1 MKIRPYKL
9 QKGNNLW
16 YRNITY
22 FDPTKYNWE
31 YNTKAGLKKGDVRGG
46 FKSPWASPNA
56 GLDPGRYTPTD
67 LSPEYG
73 TMGVEKS
80 HFNYTKEVEGHPY
93 YSEFTK
99 ALFDK
104 DNKVTPVGM
113 EYIRQSDDLLPQ
125 GHNARILNP
134 DGTIKDSITVKLRD
148 AHNRAPQIKTFNLKN
163 PEELK
168 AYIEHVRTDQ
178 TVGGRHNVFPKVGK
192 RYFYYDDE
200 GKTHWVN
207 PEEAQNYEMFDTPD
221 EGYDNN
227 GVYWYDYQLKGP
239 KDPNNPTNP
248 NQKGQTAAEHHDG
261 RYGIDLSKIKINPA
275 DVLGL
280 GRLFG
285 NLWNNN
291 RVYNETL
298 KGIRPNLQQT
308 YRTHRQVYGDEASKQ
323 YMYGQ
328 AAQGESQA
336 SRAFTSDSVRQMAQ
350 QMEAKRIGDDLRTKG
365 NLADNEMVKRTSDE
379 SNQHEWANTQRATE
393 LANYNLTET
402 NKANA
407 ERHNLKAQ
415 KWSAD
420 WTSVDNALKEIQ
432 YRAMQR
438 QAKKDAI
445 NDQIWTLQ
453 TQQDLAENQ
462 KLIDANNKLREA
474 LRNNDNDLNAKEVID
489 AKKERDRIYN
499 NLMIEY
505 YRLRPISAEKGTKIT
520 YKSKDDLLYKTA
532 RDAVAHFREM
542 SKLSARA
549 LAQAKPKPVKL
560 SSHPRKMQ
568 QGGVAPFTVYTPIAL
583 GGEQG
588 ASYGVG
594 TTSSNSGSTKK
605 KGDDTLDL
613 IKELFKQVQ
622 GSGLPVD
629 VNMLYKQFQGILN
642 YHQAF
647 GNELSTEDISSMYLQ
662 AMNQLNNIKYS
673 KNEYDK
679 AKTHA
684 ETNDAINEYVV
695 TPSGKYIVQNKN
707 GLSEASLSEI
717 INNKLTPITNEE
729 LLYLRAYSPQLLGQ
743 RGDDFVKFINNG
755 VGMSKIAAHI
765 KSILPSIKNNEIKE
779 DSFVSNKLRAGI
791 QALQNAPE
799 GDYKVT
805 ITDKNQKEQAKYALE
820 YIIRMLPK
828 NMKATLNIN
837 AAEQGIDP
845 TSLLSKL
852 IGSETGITRHVEY
865 DPITG
870 KGAKKDGEGN
880 DKIKTNPLVAMQRE
894 IGGSPKRYEL
904 VTRDSNT
911 KTAVNGTN
919 YSSLPKVKSDMSV
932 DQMLSVSGIDGIL
945 QGDKRGITFGDQEIN
960 PENLRDI
967 MYANNGTNIIVT
979 LPCKIVNGQKVVNL
993 GVREAYERAEEKA
1006 LKVNNNR
1013 QSPEFLKALGEELHK
1028 EKLDSL
1034 LDSNGYPNK
1043 NMFAQF
1049 LVVEAYTTDKVNFD
1063 KNSQYIEKVS
1073 NPDSSLEQRMKTALS
1088 TDNKK
1093 SNYDVDIKDHWFE
1106 WWGYDDIYRGT
1117 MFIPLN
1123 NNINAALN
1131 SLGSQ
1136 TLTMEQQQ
1144 DLEELYQ
1151 ISNKAA
1157 NYNNNN
1163 SYEAE

>member
-9 QKGNNLW
+9 QNGNNLW

-31 YNTKAGLKKGDVRGG
+31 YDTKAGLKKGDVRGG

-80 HFNYTKEVEGHPY
+80 HFNYTKEVEKHPY

-113 EYIRQSDDLLPQ
+113 EYIRQSDNLLPQ

-221 EGYDNN
+221 EGYDDK

-239 KDPNNPTNP
+239 KDPTNP

-261 RYGIDLSKIKINPA
+261 RYGIDLSKIKINPT

-402 NKANA
+402 NKANT

-420 WTSVDNALKEIQ
+420 WTSIDNALKEIQ

-462 KLIDANNKLREA
+462 ELINANNKLREA
-474 LRNNDNDLNAKEVID
+474 LRNNDNDLNAQEVID
-489 AKKERDRIYN
+489 AKKKRDRIYN

-662 AMNQLNNIKYS
+662 AMVQLDNLKYS

-679 AKTHA
+679 AEAHVDA
-684 ETNDAINEYVV
+684 NDARNEYAVTFGGQYVV
-695 TPSGKYIVQNKN
+695 QDKEGNLGS
-707 GLSEASLSEI
+707 ASLSEI
-717 INNKLTPITNEE
+717 SKNKNLTPITNGQ

-743 RGDDFVKFINNG
+743 RGDDFVKFVNNG

-805 ITDKNQKEQAKYALE
+805 ITDKNQKEQAKYALD

-845 TSLLSKL
+845 TSLLSEL
-852 IGSETGITRHVEY
+852 IGSETGITRHIEY

-870 KGAKKDGEGN
+870 KGAKKDDNSDNNSEGLKLDAATALISGKGYKSEIELNPGSSYSVKAQGRFSEFQKHNGENMGAGTTMKEATTSTLHGVLDWN
-880 DKIKTNPLVAMQRE
+880 KATLGGSRIIANAYNKVILNNGEVVGVDLPVDSSDPNTPDFNKLKQLENLDKQLRLNNIEDTGQNWQKINELCDKIGIPHKYISSGKLNTSSWKRFAAFQATAPDTTLVN
-894 IGGSPKRYEL
+894 KN
-904 VTRDSNT
+904 V
-911 KTAVNGTN
+911 
-919 YSSLPKVKSDMSV
+919 
-932 DQMLSVSGIDGIL
+932 IL
-945 QGDKRGITFGDQEIN
+945 
-960 PENLRDI
+960 DI
-967 MYANNGTNIIVT
+967 
-979 LPCKIVNGQKVVNL
+979 L
-993 GVREAYERAEEKA
+993 GVADKDERQLYNSIIQQQNSA
-1006 LKVNNNR
+1006 
-1013 QSPEFLKALGEELHK
+1013 
-1028 EKLDSL
+1028 
-1034 LDSNGYPNK
+1034 NK
-1043 NMFAQF
+1043 NFE
-1049 LVVEAYTTDKVNFD
+1049 LSDKTLGIF
-1063 KNSQYIEKVS
+1063 
-1073 NPDSSLEQRMKTALS
+1073 
-1088 TDNKK
+1088 
-1093 SNYDVDIKDHWFE
+1093 
-1106 WWGYDDIYRGT
+1106 GT
-1117 MFIPLN
+1117 R
-1123 NNINAALN
+1123 
-1131 SLGSQ
+1131 
-1136 TLTMEQQQ
+1136 
-1144 DLEELYQ
+1144 EELYKGTVFVPIKESYVGAALSGNQ
-1151 ISNKAA
+1151 TIKMTEATNLELREQGYDPNKV
-1157 NYNNNN
+1157 NTYKKPE
-1163 SYEAE
+1163 YTL

>member
-9 QKGNNLW
+9 QNGNNLW

-31 YNTKAGLKKGDVRGG
+31 YNTKAGLKKGDVRQG

-80 HFNYTKEVEGHPY
+80 HFNYTKEVEKHPY

-113 EYIRQSDDLLPQ
+113 EYIKQSDNLLPQ

-178 TVGGRHNVFPKVGK
+178 TVGGRHNVFPKTGK

-221 EGYDNN
+221 EGYDDK
-227 GVYWYDYQLKGP
+227 GVYWYDYQLRGP

-336 SRAFTSDSVRQMAQ
+336 SRAFTSDSVHQMAQ

-432 YRAMQR
+432 YRAMQN
-438 QAKKDAI
+438 QAEIK
-445 NDQIWTLQ
+445 N
-453 TQQDLAENQ
+453 
-462 KLIDANNKLREA
+462 
-474 LRNNDNDLNAKEVID
+474 RND
-489 AKKERDRIYN
+489 AKTSQKRC
-499 NLMIEY
+499 
-505 YRLRPISAEKGTKIT
+505 
-520 YKSKDDLLYKTA
+520 YK
-532 RDAVAHFREM
+532 
-542 SKLSARA
+542 
-549 LAQAKPKPVKL
+549 
-560 SSHPRKMQ
+560 
-568 QGGVAPFTVYTPIAL
+568 
-583 GGEQG
+583 
-588 ASYGVG
+588 
-594 TTSSNSGSTKK
+594 
-605 KGDDTLDL
+605 
-613 IKELFKQVQ
+613 
-622 GSGLPVD
+622 
-629 VNMLYKQFQGILN
+629 
-642 YHQAF
+642 
-647 GNELSTEDISSMYLQ
+647 
-662 AMNQLNNIKYS
+662 
-673 KNEYDK
+673 
-679 AKTHA
+679 
-684 ETNDAINEYVV
+684 
-695 TPSGKYIVQNKN
+695 
-707 GLSEASLSEI
+707 
-717 INNKLTPITNEE
+717 
-729 LLYLRAYSPQLLGQ
+729 
-743 RGDDFVKFINNG
+743 
-755 VGMSKIAAHI
+755 
-765 KSILPSIKNNEIKE
+765 
-779 DSFVSNKLRAGI
+779 
-791 QALQNAPE
+791 
-799 GDYKVT
+799 
-805 ITDKNQKEQAKYALE
+805 
-820 YIIRMLPK
+820 
-828 NMKATLNIN
+828 
-837 AAEQGIDP
+837 
-845 TSLLSKL
+845 
-852 IGSETGITRHVEY
+852 
-865 DPITG
+865 
-870 KGAKKDGEGN
+870 
-880 DKIKTNPLVAMQRE
+880 
-894 IGGSPKRYEL
+894 
-904 VTRDSNT
+904 
-911 KTAVNGTN
+911 
-919 YSSLPKVKSDMSV
+919 
-932 DQMLSVSGIDGIL
+932 
-945 QGDKRGITFGDQEIN
+945 
-960 PENLRDI
+960 
-967 MYANNGTNIIVT
+967 
-979 LPCKIVNGQKVVNL
+979 
-993 GVREAYERAEEKA
+993 
-1006 LKVNNNR
+1006 
-1013 QSPEFLKALGEELHK
+1013 
-1028 EKLDSL
+1028 
-1034 LDSNGYPNK
+1034 
-1043 NMFAQF
+1043 
-1049 LVVEAYTTDKVNFD
+1049 
-1063 KNSQYIEKVS
+1063 
-1073 NPDSSLEQRMKTALS
+1073 
-1088 TDNKK
+1088 
-1093 SNYDVDIKDHWFE
+1093 
-1106 WWGYDDIYRGT
+1106 
-1117 MFIPLN
+1117 
-1123 NNINAALN
+1123 
-1131 SLGSQ
+1131 
-1136 TLTMEQQQ
+1136 
-1144 DLEELYQ
+1144 
-1151 ISNKAA
+1151 
-1157 NYNNNN
+1157 
-1163 SYEAE
+1163 